1 LRGESLG
8 ELYLKPEARSLQ
20 PDAMDNVPGPWELPG
35 PMRSLAVALVVA
47 SVLLVVA
54 SVLLAL
60 DRPARATEARA
71 AVEQAN
77 AALSVE
83 PPRRDEAR
91 AALVRATAA
100 ADDPTAVAEA
110 YFLLGK
116 LDEDDLAFVRAIDDY
131 RAATSAAPNTRWAVR
146 ASDRVDWLR
155 ARSEGDFGP
164 LARVERVRRDPSAA
178 ADPAA
183 IEALARDLES
193 FPPGRV
199 RVEARMLVAEAWLG
213 RMHRPDAAVVQ
224 LRQVADDPKADPLT
238 GRLAERELVDA
249 LVATGRLDDAAAEAR
264 AHKTRLDPRFVR
276 QVQRLVVRRSVRWVA
291 RGVLAAFA
299 LLAIVGL
306 ARAARRGALGD
317 ALRALRALGPV
328 ALLFIAFIAVAGG
341 ALASNYESG
350 NASPFLWLG
359 AAVLP
364 LVLLARAWSAV
375 GSQRAGARAARAAL
389 CGASVVAMAFVLLDT
404 LDPQYLVGFGL

>member
-1 LRGESLG
+1 
-8 ELYLKPEARSLQ
+8 
-20 PDAMDNVPGPWELPG
+20 
-35 PMRSLAVALVVA
+35 MRWLAVALVVA
-47 SVLLVVA
+47 W
-54 SVLLAL
+54 VLLAL
-60 DRPARATEARA
+60 GRSAGASEART

-91 AALVRATAA
+91 AALVRATTA

-110 YFLLGK
+110 YFLLAK
-116 LDEDDLAFVRAIDDY
+116 LDEDDLAFARAIEDD
-131 RAATSAAPNTRWAVR
+131 RAAMSAAPNTRWAVR
-146 ASDRVDWLR
+146 ASDRIDWLR
-155 ARSEGDFGP
+155 ARSEGDFAP

-193 FPPGRV
+193 FPPGTV

-213 RMHRPDAAVVQ
+213 RMHRPDAAIAQ
-224 LRQVADDPKADPLT
+224 LRRVTDDPKADPLT

-249 LVATGRLDDAAAEAR
+249 LVATGRLDEAAAEAR
-264 AHKTRLDPRFVR
+264 AHAARLDPRFVR
-276 QVQRLVVRRSVRWVA
+276 QVQRLIVRRAVRWVA
-291 RGVLAAFA
+291 RVVLAAFA
-299 LLAIVGL
+299 LLALVGL
-306 ARAARRGALGD
+306 VRAARRGVLGE
-317 ALRALRALGPV
+317 AARALRALGPV
-328 ALLFIAFIAVAGG
+328 ALLFVAFVAVAGG
-341 ALASNYESG
+341 VLASNYESG

-375 GSQRAGARAARAAL
+375 GSQRAAARAARATL
-389 CGASVVAMAFVLLDT
+389 CGASVVAAAFVLLDT
-404 LDPQYLVGFGL
+404 LDPQYLAGFGL